1 MIIIDLGAATGH
13 PQMHGASRPGPAA
26 GIRGSPDR
34 RVRVTTAIAQ
44 FMRELERVWDAHR
57 DAAIVRRDLAAS
69 LAHLAADPSVWHLPA
84 MTGAAGRQA
93 FEQFYAEAFL
103 PHLPADLVLTRMS
116 RTVDRFHLVDET
128 TVSFT
133 HDRELPW
140 LLPGVAPTGRRA
152 EVLAVAIVGFDRGRI
167 RSQRI
172 LWDHATLT
180 AQLGIR
186 EDPSMA
192 TIDV

>member
-1 MIIIDLGAATGH
+1 M
-13 PQMHGASRPGPAA
+13 
-26 GIRGSPDR
+26 
-34 RVRVTTAIAQ
+34 TTAIAQ
-44 FMRELERVWDAHR
+44 FMRELERVWDEHR

-69 LAHLAADPSVWHLPA
+69 LAHLAAEPSVWHLPG

-93 FEQFYAEAFL
+93 FERFYAEALL
-103 PHLPADLVLTRMS
+103 PHLPADLVLRRMS

-140 LLPGVAPTGRRA
+140 LLPGVAPTRRRA
-152 EVLAVAIVGFDRGRI
+152 EVLAVAIVGFERGRI

-180 AQLGIR
+180 AQLRI
-186 EDPSMA
+186 PAPASMQA
-192 TIDV
+192 HPLAEEEC